1 LLGEHTDE
9 ILRKVLGMTDAEV
22 NSARGQGAI

>member
-9 ILRKVLGMTDAEV
+9 ILRSDLGMSDDEV
-22 NSARGQGAI
+22 NNARGQGAI